1 MGESGSGKSTLAL
14 TILRLLPPAAKI
26 VSGEILFEGENLL
39 AMSDAEM
46 RRVRGK
52 RIAMILQDP
61 MASLNP
67 LFTIGDQVSEP
78 LRVHEGVGRRSAW
91 SRATDLLKAVRIPA
105 PEARV
110 REYPHQMS
118 GGMRQRIVGAIAISC
133 APRLLI
139 ADEPTTSLDLT
150 IQAQYLNL
158 LRDLQREHRLAL
170 IFITHNLGIVAKMC
184 DQVAVMYGGRL
195 VEWGPVTRIFD
206 APRPSLHPRAARVD
220 PAHGRRPGAPHRHR
234 GPAAGPGRA
243 ADRLRLPPALPP
255 GHGPLPRGGAA
266 RDRRSAR
273 ATPRA
278 AGSTCR
284 PPSTA
289 ATSMTDRAPLLEA
302 RNLTK
307 HFPVRRGFL
316 AKPLGVVRAVDGVTF
331 SIGVGKTL
339 GVVGESGC
347 GKTTTA
353 KLVLRLEEPTGGAL
367 LFDGQDISG
376 LEGREVMQ
384 YRKAVQAVFQDP
396 FASLNPRMR
405 VDAIISEPLIT
416 HERLDAAEVDKRV
429 ARLIDLVGL
438 PERSAKLF
446 PHEFSGGQRQR
457 IAIARSLAVSPRLVV
472 LDEPVSALDV
482 SIRAQI
488 LNLLRDL
495 QAQLGL
501 SYLFIAHDLAAVA
514 HMSHTIAVMY
524 LGQIVEIGDA
534 AAIATRPRAPV
545 HPGPLRGGPAVASR
559 RSSARSWCSPARS
572 RARSTRRSPA
582 ASTPAARTRW
592 PAARAR
598 SRCSAKRRGGGWPA
612 TSTRRPPDRGRSR
625 APAASHPLTPRRPR
639 RARRASP
646 PRSGK
651 APAAANSVRPAA
663 DGTMIRPWT
672 CSGCSS
678 TSCSTSIGT

>member
-1 MGESGSGKSTLAL
+1 
-14 TILRLLPPAAKI
+14 
-26 VSGEILFEGENLL
+26 
-39 AMSDAEM
+39 
-46 RRVRGK
+46 
-52 RIAMILQDP
+52 
-61 MASLNP
+61 
-67 LFTIGDQVSEP
+67 
-78 LRVHEGVGRRSAW
+78 
-91 SRATDLLKAVRIPA
+91 
-105 PEARV
+105 
-110 REYPHQMS
+110 
-118 GGMRQRIVGAIAISC
+118 
-133 APRLLI
+133 
-139 ADEPTTSLDLT
+139 
-150 IQAQYLNL
+150 
-158 LRDLQREHRLAL
+158 
-170 IFITHNLGIVAKMC
+170 
-184 DQVAVMYGGRL
+184 
-195 VEWGPVTRIFD
+195 
-206 APRPSLHPRAARVD
+206 
-220 PAHGRRPGAPHRHR
+220 
-234 GPAAGPGRA
+234 
-243 ADRLRLPPALPP
+243 
-255 GHGPLPRGGAA
+255 
-266 RDRRSAR
+266 
-273 ATPRA
+273 
-278 AGSTCR
+278 
-284 PPSTA
+284 
-289 ATSMTDRAPLLEA
+289 MTDRAPLLEA

-353 KLVLRLEEPTGGAL
+353 KLVLRLEEPTGGTL
-367 LFDGQDISG
+367 LFDGQDIGG
-376 LEGREVMQ
+376 LEGRDVMQ

-534 AAIATRPRAPV
+534 TVIATRPQ
-545 HPGPLRGGPAVASR
+545 HPYTQALFAAALPSHPAEQREELVLTGEVPSPLNPPLACRFHPRCPHAMA
-559 RSSARSWCSPARS
+559 
-572 RARSTRRSPA
+572 
-582 ASTPAARTRW
+582 
-592 PAARAR
+592 
-598 SRCSAKRRGGGWPA
+598 RCSSEEPVLREAEGRRVACHLYPQPA
-612 TSTRRPPDRGRSR
+612 
-625 APAASHPLTPRRPR
+625 
-639 RARRASP
+639 
-646 PRSGK
+646 
-651 APAAANSVRPAA
+651 
-663 DGTMIRPWT
+663 
-672 CSGCSS
+672 
-678 TSCSTSIGT
+678 